1 MNETS
6 RERHTEAAAG
16 FEEIWM
22 QVALELWRIII
33 LAVCRALD
41 HKMGCQGNGLGWPIK
56 SLACGLRIGGQKI

>member
-41 HKMGCQGNGLGWPIK
+41 HKMDVKAMGW
-56 SLACGLRIGGQKI
+56 GGQSNH